1 MGLMAVTL
9 DPSRLPQLD
18 ILALARSGL
27 IVRAERETPEI
38 GIPSFLTRAGWNE
51 LIANHRRPSEG
62 STEHEPEEQTASR
75 LLPALE
81 RICTRL
87 LGEAAR
93 EAETQQQDASIFTIE
108 TDLFPSSPETR
119 IILVADRTHPVA
131 CALIGTP
138 EQITQ
143 LLASSRMEAGQ
154 A

>member
-1 MGLMAVTL
+1 MAVTL

-27 IVRAERETPEI
+27 IVRAERETPET

-51 LIANHRRPSEG
+51 LIAHHRRPSEG

-81 RICTRL
+81 RISTRL

-93 EAETQQQDASIFTIE
+93 EAETRQQQDTSLFTIE